1 MDDLKRVSEALELA
15 LINNSPNKDNEIA
28 KQLIDVGWDFK
39 DEHLSYKDF
48 IRTRIKKALKELDSF
63 MEKLQSENKRLREA
77 LKIINKTTLHKR
89 DSLDAALLMI
99 SILQNIAQAAL
110 QDKE

>member
-1 MDDLKRVSEALELA
+1 MSEATEILSKTLDFTKQA
-15 LINNSPNKDNEIA
+15 LIKS
-28 KQLIDVGWDFK
+28 
-39 DEHLSYKDF
+39 
-48 IRTRIKKALKELDSF
+48 
-63 MEKLQSENKRLREA
+63 QSENKRLREA

-99 SILQNIAQAAL
+99 SILQNTAQAAL